1 MVSCHYRDRRNEIG
15 WAVLVLV
22 GAGFAYLTLLV
33 VVVPLLEEEA
43 SAFVDT
49 LFPTDRFDVL
59 RGITVV
65 GVALASVVV
74 TSLGIVCL
82 DNGLRRD

>member
-1 MVSCHYRDRRNEIG
+1 MVGCHYRDRRNEIG

-43 SAFVDT
+43 SQ
-49 LFPTDRFDVL
+49 
-59 RGITVV
+59 
-65 GVALASVVV
+65 
-74 TSLGIVCL
+74 
-82 DNGLRRD
+82 